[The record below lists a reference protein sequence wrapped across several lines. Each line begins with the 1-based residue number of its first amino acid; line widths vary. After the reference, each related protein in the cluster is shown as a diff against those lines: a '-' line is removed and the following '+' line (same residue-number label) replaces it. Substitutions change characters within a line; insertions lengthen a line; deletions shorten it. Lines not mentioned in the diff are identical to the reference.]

1 MKRSELKYP
10 LYVISKGRSDC
21 CKTCRELD
29 RIHVPY
35 TLVVEPQ
42 EYDAYCKHF
51 DKEKIVTTPFQNLGQ
66 GSIPA
71 RNFVFDLAIKT
82 GAKRHWILDDNI
94 KEFYRFNRRK
104 ILVEDGT
111 IFRCAEDFVDRYDNV
126 DMAGFNYSFFMM
138 KESGKPPFILNTRIY
153 SCILLANSTPFR
165 WRGKYNEDTDLSL
178 RILKSGKCTILFN
191 AFLADK
197 TATMTMKGGN
207 SDELYKGDG
216 RLNMAQS
223 LTEQHPDV
231 CKDGIRYGR
240 YQHVVDYS
248 PFKSNKLHRI
258 VDPPK
263 GVDNYGMKLKYF
275 GVTKDA

>member
-1 MKRSELKYP
+1 MRRSELKYP
-10 LYVISKGRSDC
+10 LYVISKGRSGC
-21 CKTCRELD
+21 CKTCIELD
-29 RIHVPY
+29 RIRIPY

-42 EYDAYCKHF
+42 EYEDYCKCF
-51 DKEKIVTTPFQNLGQ
+51 DKEKIVTTPFSNLGQ

-82 GAKRHWILDDNI
+82 GSKRHWILDDNI
-94 KEFYRFNRRK
+94 KEFYRFNGRK

-126 DMAGFNYSFFMM
+126 DMAGFNYSFFVMP
-138 KESGKPPFILNTRIY
+138 KANKPPFYLNTRVY
-153 SCILLANSTPFR
+153 SCILLSNFTPFR

-216 RLNMAQS
+216 RLKMAQS
-223 LTEQHPDV
+223 LQEQHPDV
-231 CKDGIRYGR
+231 CSVGIRYGR
-240 YQHVVDYS
+240 YQHVVNYT
-248 PFKSNKLHRI
+248 PFKNNKLNKI
-258 VDPPK
+258 VDVPK
-263 GVDNYGMKLKYF
+263 GIDNYGMVLRYF
-275 GVTKDA
+275 GEKK